1 MASDARKKEKQRLK
15 RKQKQQQARKA
26 AALSPLERIAKSG
39 GQLECYVN
47 DDWAENGMANVQVL
61 GQAPGGQLA
70 HAAFLIDVWCV
81 GLKDAYGHRQVLRS
95 EFDDHLDRMNE
106 QLDMVRIPDAEAK
119 RLVAGGIQ
127 FARRNGFRLPAHHDR
142 WVSIFGKLSDAE
154 VDLTD
159 FGIDGGLR
167 YIGTEQFLRQRLTA
181 CTAEEFLARPDVQ
194 WVMGDGMARDVT
206 ELVGESFDDDAE
218 GDEDE
223 EGADFGGLDLSD
235 QPMINELA
243 LMLED
248 VADRAEDA
256 VRKWCFQTGQ
266 PPHPRLRE
274 ALNAL
279 FVSTLPMAAYAE
291 AAAEDPSVAEEIG
304 LPPGPDDILDAAL
317 ADMPAAEREAMEIAM
332 DQVAHFMR
340 QFGNPAAMF
349 ASLPPPQGG
358 ANA

>member
-47 DDWAENGMANVQVL
+47 DDWAESGMANVQVV
-61 GQAPGGQLA
+61 GHAPGGQLA

-81 GLKDAYGHRQVLRS
+81 GLKDAYGHRQILRS

-119 RLVAGGIQ
+119 RLVGGGIQ
-127 FARRNGFRLPAHHDR
+127 FARRNGFRLPPHHDR
-142 WVSIFGKLSDAE
+142 WVSIFGKLSDAV

-181 CTAEEFLARPDVQ
+181 CTAEEFFARPDVE
-194 WVMGDGMARDVT
+194 WVMGDGMPRDVT
-206 ELVGESFDDDAE
+206 ELVGESSADDD
-218 GDEDE
+218 DE

-235 QPMINELA
+235 QPM
-243 LMLED
+243 LEEMARMFGD
-248 VADRAEDA
+248 IGDRAEDA

-279 FVSTLPMAAYAE
+279 FVSALPMAVHAE
-291 AAAEDPSVAEEIG
+291 AAAEDPSAVEEIG
-304 LPPGPDDILDAAL
+304 PPPDPSDILDAAL
-317 ADMPAAEREAMEIAM
+317 ADMPAGEHEAMEVAM
-332 DQVAHFMR
+332 DQVWHFMR
-340 QFGNPAAMF
+340 QFENPAAMF